1 MNIMK
6 FSDYQYQRVPLN
18 PIPPEISSIPEKID
32 SAQSQEEFLELL
44 GQADGFKRKL
54 ATMYNIC
61 YIRHTINTQD
71 EFYSRENDYYDQ
83 NLPAAEQFSTSL
95 SRAVMQSKWLDCARE
110 ELGETCLI
118 NAQLAQKAFSPEIA
132 ADMAEENMLQSE
144 YQKLI
149 ASANIE
155 FDGQRVN
162 LSRLTP
168 FKQDVQRD
176 VRRRAWEAES
186 RFMEENG
193 SKLDDIFDRL
203 VKVRTRM
210 AKKLG
215 FDSFTDMAYCRLK
228 RADSGRN
235 ETSAFCEQV
244 RREIVPL
251 STHFI
256 QLQHKRNEIDDP
268 MIWDRSLSFKEGN
281 PRPQGTPEEICDKGR
296 KMYTELSPL
305 TAEFIEF
312 MLSSGLFDVL
322 SRDGKASGGY
332 CTSIPDYNSPF
343 VFANFNGTAG
353 DVEVLTH
360 ECGHALNSYISLR
373 KVKYIEQEEPSYDI
387 AEIHSMGMEFM
398 TYPYMGLFFGEQKE
412 KFIYQHLADAII
424 FLPYGCMVDRF
435 QHIVYDNP
443 DLTPQ
448 ERHKEWLKL
457 EMAYRPDIDY
467 GDIQYFAH
475 GGWWQRQLHIY
486 IHPFYYI
493 DYCLAQSAAFM
504 LLNIM
509 REDAQKGW
517 DKYLELLK
525 KGAQLTY
532 TRLLEEMGLDS
543 PFKEGALRR
552 IVGPSYMELLRRNA
566 QLAQ

>member
-1 MNIMK
+1 MTFNQ
-6 FSDYQYQRVPLN
+6 YQYERVPLT
-18 PIPPEISSIPEKID
+18 PIDPEISNIPDRLLKAESK
-32 SAQSQEEFLELL
+32 EEFLELL
-44 GQADGFKRKL
+44 KQADAFKRKL

-71 EFYSRENDYYDQ
+71 EFYSAENDYYDQ
-83 NLPAAEQFSTSL
+83 NMPAAEQFSTRL
-95 SRAVMQSKWLDCARE
+95 SQAVMHSRFQELALK
-110 ELGETCLI
+110 ELGETYFL
-118 NAQLAQKAFSPEIA
+118 NARLAQKAFSPEIA
-132 ADMAEENMLQSE
+132 EDMAEENRLQSE

-149 ASANIE
+149 ASARIQ
-155 FDGQRVN
+155 FDGQTVN

-168 FKQDVQRD
+168 FKESPDRE
-176 VRRRAWEAES
+176 VRQRAWEAES
-186 RFMEENG
+186 KFMEENG
-193 SKLDDIFDRL
+193 EKLDEIFDKL
-203 VKVRTRM
+203 VKTRTRM

-215 FDSFTDMAYCRLK
+215 FNSFTEVAYCRLK
-228 RADSGRN
+228 RASYGRK
-235 ETSAFCEQV
+235 ETDAFCEQV

-251 STHFI
+251 ATHLI
-256 QLQHKRNEIDDP
+256 KLQHDRNNIEDA

-281 PRPQGTPEEICDKGR
+281 PCPQGTPEEIFEKGR
-296 KMYTELSPL
+296 KMYSELSPV

-312 MLSSGLFDVL
+312 MLSNGLFDVL
-322 SRDGKASGGY
+322 SRDGKAGGGY
-332 CTSIPDYNSPF
+332 CTSIPDFQAPF

-398 TYPYMGLFFGEQKE
+398 TYPFMGLFFGDKKD
-412 KFIYQHLADAII
+412 KFIYQHLASAII

-443 DLTPQ
+443 ELTPQ

-457 EMAYRPDIDY
+457 EAAYRPDIDY
-467 GDIQYFAH
+467 GNISYFAK

-486 IHPFYYI
+486 MHPFYYI

-504 LLNIM
+504 LYNIM
-509 REDAQKGW
+509 RENYEAGW
-517 DKYLELLK
+517 EKYIALVN
-525 KGAQLTY
+525 KGAELTY
-532 TRLLEEMGLDS
+532 TQLLAEMGLDS
-543 PFKEGALRR
+543 PFEEGALRR
-552 IVGPSYMELLRRNA
+552 IVGPSYMELLKRNA
-566 QLAQ
+566 QLVP

>member
-1 MNIMK
+1 MTFNQ
-6 FSDYQYQRVPLN
+6 YQYEQVPLT
-18 PIPPEISSIPEKID
+18 PIDPEISNIPDRLLKAESK
-32 SAQSQEEFLELL
+32 EEFLELL
-44 GQADGFKRKL
+44 NQADAFKRKL

-71 EFYSRENDYYDQ
+71 EFYSAENDYYDQ
-83 NLPAAEQFSTSL
+83 NMPAAEQFSTRL
-95 SRAVMQSKWLDCARE
+95 SQAVMDSRFQELALK
-110 ELGETCLI
+110 ELGETYFL
-118 NAQLAQKAFSPEIA
+118 NARLAQKAFSPEIA
-132 ADMAEENMLQSE
+132 EDMAEENRLQSE

-149 ASANIE
+149 ASARIQ
-155 FDGQRVN
+155 FDGQTVN

-168 FKQDVQRD
+168 FKESPDRE
-176 VRRRAWEAES
+176 VRQRAWEAES
-186 RFMEENG
+186 KFMEENG
-193 SKLDDIFDRL
+193 EKLDEIFDKL
-203 VKVRTRM
+203 VKTRTRM

-215 FDSFTDMAYCRLK
+215 FNSFTEVAYCRLK
-228 RADSGRN
+228 RASYGRK
-235 ETSAFCEQV
+235 ETDAFCEQV

-251 STHFI
+251 ATHLI
-256 QLQHKRNEIDDP
+256 KLQHDRNNIEDA

-281 PRPQGTPEEICDKGR
+281 PRPQGTPEEIFEKGR
-296 KMYTELSPL
+296 KMYSELSPV

-312 MLSSGLFDVL
+312 MLSNGLFDVL

-332 CTSIPDYNSPF
+332 CTSIPDFQAPF

-398 TYPYMGLFFGEQKE
+398 TYPFMGLFFGDKKD
-412 KFIYQHLADAII
+412 KFIYQHLASAII

-443 DLTPQ
+443 ELTPQ

-457 EMAYRPDIDY
+457 EAAYRPDIDY
-467 GDIQYFAH
+467 GNISYFAK

-486 IHPFYYI
+486 MHPFYYI

-504 LLNIM
+504 LYNIM
-509 REDAQKGW
+509 RENYEAGW
-517 DKYLELLK
+517 EKYIALVN
-525 KGAQLTY
+525 KGAELTY
-532 TRLLEEMGLDS
+532 TQLLAEMGLDS
-543 PFKEGALRR
+543 PFEEGALRR
-552 IVGPSYMELLRRNA
+552 IVGPSYMELLKRNA
-566 QLAQ
+566 QLVP

>member
-1 MNIMK
+1 MTFNQ
-6 FSDYQYQRVPLN
+6 YQYERVPLT
-18 PIPPEISSIPEKID
+18 PIDPEISNIPDRLLKAESK
-32 SAQSQEEFLELL
+32 EEFLELL
-44 GQADGFKRKL
+44 NQADAFKRKL

-71 EFYSRENDYYDQ
+71 EFYSAENDYYDQ
-83 NLPAAEQFSTSL
+83 NMPAAEQFSTRL
-95 SRAVMQSKWLDCARE
+95 SQAVMDSRFQELALK
-110 ELGETCLI
+110 ELGETYFL
-118 NAQLAQKAFSPEIA
+118 NARLAQKAFSPEIA
-132 ADMAEENMLQSE
+132 EDMAEENRLQSE

-149 ASANIE
+149 ASARIQ
-155 FDGQRVN
+155 FDGQTVN

-168 FKQDVQRD
+168 FKESPDRE
-176 VRRRAWEAES
+176 VRQRAWEAES
-186 RFMEENG
+186 KFMEENG
-193 SKLDDIFDRL
+193 EKLDEIFDKL
-203 VKVRTRM
+203 VKTRTRM

-215 FDSFTDMAYCRLK
+215 FNSFTEVAYCRLK
-228 RADSGRN
+228 RASYGRK
-235 ETSAFCEQV
+235 ETDAFCEQV

-251 STHFI
+251 ATHLI
-256 QLQHKRNEIDDP
+256 KLQHDRNNIEDA

-281 PRPQGTPEEICDKGR
+281 PCPQGTPEEIFEKGR
-296 KMYTELSPL
+296 KMYTELSPI

-312 MLSSGLFDVL
+312 MLANGLFDVL

-332 CTSIPDYNSPF
+332 CTSIPDFQAPF

-398 TYPYMGLFFGEQKE
+398 TYPFMGLFFGDKKD
-412 KFIYQHLADAII
+412 KFIYQHLASAII

-443 DLTPQ
+443 ELTPQ

-457 EMAYRPDIDY
+457 EAAYRPDIDY
-467 GDIQYFAH
+467 GNISYFAK

-486 IHPFYYI
+486 MHPFYYI

-504 LLNIM
+504 LYNIM
-509 REDAQKGW
+509 RENYEAGW
-517 DKYLELLK
+517 EKYIALVN
-525 KGAQLTY
+525 KGAELTY
-532 TRLLEEMGLDS
+532 TQLLAEMGLDS
-543 PFKEGALRR
+543 PFEEGALRR
-552 IVGPSYMELLRRNA
+552 IVGPSYMELLKRNA
-566 QLAQ
+566 QLVP

>member
-1 MNIMK
+1 MTFNQ
-6 FSDYQYQRVPLN
+6 YQYERVPLT
-18 PIPPEISSIPEKID
+18 PIDPEISNIPDRLLKAESK
-32 SAQSQEEFLELL
+32 EEFLELL
-44 GQADGFKRKL
+44 NQADAFKRKL

-71 EFYSRENDYYDQ
+71 EFYSAENDYYDQ
-83 NLPAAEQFSTSL
+83 NMPAAEQFSTRL
-95 SRAVMQSKWLDCARE
+95 SQAVMDSRFQELTLK
-110 ELGETCLI
+110 ELGETYFL
-118 NAQLAQKAFSPEIA
+118 NARLAQKAFSPEIA
-132 ADMAEENMLQSE
+132 EDMAEENRLQSE

-149 ASANIE
+149 ASARIQ
-155 FDGQRVN
+155 FDGQTVN

-168 FKQDVQRD
+168 FKESPDRE
-176 VRRRAWEAES
+176 VRQRAWEAES
-186 RFMEENG
+186 KFMEENG
-193 SKLDDIFDRL
+193 EKLDEIFDKL
-203 VKVRTRM
+203 VKTRTRM

-215 FDSFTDMAYCRLK
+215 FNSFTEVAYCRLK
-228 RADSGRN
+228 RASYGRK
-235 ETSAFCEQV
+235 ETDAFCEQV

-251 STHFI
+251 ATHLI
-256 QLQHKRNEIDDP
+256 KLQHDRNNIEDA

-281 PRPQGTPEEICDKGR
+281 PCPQGTPEEIFEKGR
-296 KMYTELSPL
+296 KMYTELSPI

-312 MLSSGLFDVL
+312 MLANGLFDVL

-332 CTSIPDYNSPF
+332 CTSIPDFQAPF

-398 TYPYMGLFFGEQKE
+398 TYPFMGLFFGDKKD
-412 KFIYQHLADAII
+412 KFIYQHLASAII

-435 QHIVYDNP
+435 QHIIYDNP
-443 DLTPQ
+443 ELTPQ

-457 EMAYRPDIDY
+457 EEAYRPDIDY
-467 GDIQYFAH
+467 GNISYFAK

-486 IHPFYYI
+486 MHPFYYI

-504 LLNIM
+504 LYNIM
-509 REDAQKGW
+509 RENYEAGW
-517 DKYLELLK
+517 EKYIALVN
-525 KGAQLTY
+525 KGAELTY
-532 TRLLEEMGLDS
+532 TQLLAEMGLDS
-543 PFKEGALRR
+543 PFEEGALRR
-552 IVGPSYMELLRRNA
+552 IVGPSYMELLKRNA
-566 QLAQ
+566 QLVP

>member
-1 MNIMK
+1 MTFNQ
-6 FSDYQYQRVPLN
+6 YQYEQVPLT
-18 PIPPEISSIPEKID
+18 PIDPEISNIPDRLLKAESK
-32 SAQSQEEFLELL
+32 EEFLELL
-44 GQADGFKRKL
+44 NQADAFKRKL

-71 EFYSRENDYYDQ
+71 EFYSAENDYYDQ
-83 NLPAAEQFSTSL
+83 NMPAAEQFSTRL
-95 SRAVMQSKWLDCARE
+95 SQAVMDSRFQELALK
-110 ELGETCLI
+110 ELGETYFL
-118 NAQLAQKAFSPEIA
+118 NARLAQKAFSPEIA
-132 ADMAEENMLQSE
+132 EDMAEENRLQSE

-149 ASANIE
+149 ASARIQ
-155 FDGQRVN
+155 FDGQTVN

-168 FKQDVQRD
+168 FKESPDRE
-176 VRRRAWEAES
+176 VRQRAWEAES
-186 RFMEENG
+186 KFMEENG
-193 SKLDDIFDRL
+193 EKLDEIFDKL
-203 VKVRTRM
+203 VKTRTRM

-215 FDSFTDMAYCRLK
+215 FNSFTEVAYCRLK
-228 RADSGRN
+228 RASYGRK
-235 ETSAFCEQV
+235 ETDAFCEQV

-251 STHFI
+251 ATHLI
-256 QLQHKRNEIDDP
+256 KLQHDRNNIEDA

-281 PRPQGTPEEICDKGR
+281 PCPQGTPEEIFEKGR
-296 KMYTELSPL
+296 KMYSELSPV

-312 MLSSGLFDVL
+312 MLSNGLFDVL
-322 SRDGKASGGY
+322 SRDGKAGGGY
-332 CTSIPDYNSPF
+332 CTSIPDFQAPF

-398 TYPYMGLFFGEQKE
+398 TYPFMGLFFGDKKD
-412 KFIYQHLADAII
+412 KFIYQHLASAII

-443 DLTPQ
+443 ELTPQ

-457 EMAYRPDIDY
+457 EAAYRPDIDY
-467 GDIQYFAH
+467 GNISYFAK

-486 IHPFYYI
+486 MHPFYYI

-504 LLNIM
+504 LYNIM
-509 REDAQKGW
+509 RENYEAGW
-517 DKYLELLK
+517 EKYIALVN
-525 KGAQLTY
+525 KGAELTY
-532 TRLLEEMGLDS
+532 TQLLAEMGLDS
-543 PFKEGALRR
+543 PFEEGALRR
-552 IVGPSYMELLRRNA
+552 IVGPSYMELLKRNA
-566 QLAQ
+566 QLVP

>member
-1 MNIMK
+1 MTFNQ
-6 FSDYQYQRVPLN
+6 YQYEQVPLT
-18 PIPPEISSIPEKID
+18 PIDPEISNIPDRLLKAESK
-32 SAQSQEEFLELL
+32 EEFLELL
-44 GQADGFKRKL
+44 NQADAFKRKL

-71 EFYSRENDYYDQ
+71 EFYSAENDYYDQ
-83 NLPAAEQFSTSL
+83 NMPAAEQFSTRL
-95 SRAVMQSKWLDCARE
+95 SQAVMDSRFQELALK
-110 ELGETCLI
+110 ELGETYFL
-118 NAQLAQKAFSPEIA
+118 NARLAQKAFSPEIA
-132 ADMAEENMLQSE
+132 EDMAEENRLQSE

-149 ASANIE
+149 ASARIQ
-155 FDGQRVN
+155 FDGQTVN

-168 FKQDVQRD
+168 FKESPDRE
-176 VRRRAWEAES
+176 VRQRAWEAES
-186 RFMEENG
+186 KFMEENG
-193 SKLDDIFDRL
+193 EKLDEIFDKL
-203 VKVRTRM
+203 VKTRTRM

-215 FDSFTDMAYCRLK
+215 FNSFTEVAYCRLK
-228 RADSGRN
+228 RASYGRK
-235 ETSAFCEQV
+235 ETDAFCEQV

-251 STHFI
+251 ATHLI
-256 QLQHKRNEIDDP
+256 KLQHDRNNIEDA

-281 PRPQGTPEEICDKGR
+281 PRPQGTPEEIFEKGR
-296 KMYTELSPL
+296 KMYSELSPV

-312 MLSSGLFDVL
+312 MLANGLFDVL

-332 CTSIPDYNSPF
+332 CTSIPDFQAPF

-398 TYPYMGLFFGEQKE
+398 TYPFMGLFFGDKKD
-412 KFIYQHLADAII
+412 KFIYQHLASAII

-443 DLTPQ
+443 ELTPQ

-457 EMAYRPDIDY
+457 EAAYRPDIDY
-467 GDIQYFAH
+467 GNISYFAK

-486 IHPFYYI
+486 MHPFYYI

-504 LLNIM
+504 LYNIM
-509 REDAQKGW
+509 RENYEAGW
-517 DKYLELLK
+517 EKYIALVN
-525 KGAQLTY
+525 KGAELTY
-532 TRLLEEMGLDS
+532 TQLLAEMGLDS
-543 PFKEGALRR
+543 PFEEGALRR
-552 IVGPSYMELLRRNA
+552 IVGPSYMELLKRNA
-566 QLAQ
+566 QLVP

>member
-1 MNIMK
+1 MTFNQ
-6 FSDYQYQRVPLN
+6 YQYERVPLT
-18 PIPPEISSIPEKID
+18 PIDPEISNIPDRLLKAESK
-32 SAQSQEEFLELL
+32 EEFLELL
-44 GQADGFKRKL
+44 KQADAFKRKL

-71 EFYSRENDYYDQ
+71 EFYSAENDYYDQ
-83 NLPAAEQFSTSL
+83 NMPAAEQFSTRL
-95 SRAVMQSKWLDCARE
+95 SQAVMDSRFQELALK
-110 ELGETCLI
+110 ELGETYFL
-118 NAQLAQKAFSPEIA
+118 NARLAQKAFSSEIA
-132 ADMAEENMLQSE
+132 EDMAEENRLQSE

-149 ASANIE
+149 ASARIQ
-155 FDGQRVN
+155 FDGQTVN

-168 FKQDVQRD
+168 FKESPDRE
-176 VRRRAWEAES
+176 VRQRAWEAES
-186 RFMEENG
+186 KFMEENG
-193 SKLDDIFDRL
+193 EKLDEIFDKL
-203 VKVRTRM
+203 VKTRTRM

-215 FDSFTDMAYCRLK
+215 FNSFTEVAYCRLK
-228 RADSGRN
+228 RASYGRK
-235 ETSAFCEQV
+235 ETDAFCEQV

-251 STHFI
+251 ATHLI
-256 QLQHKRNEIDDP
+256 KLQHDRNNIEDA

-281 PRPQGTPEEICDKGR
+281 PRPQGTPEEIFEKGR
-296 KMYTELSPL
+296 KMYSELSPV

-312 MLSSGLFDVL
+312 MLSNGLFDVL

-332 CTSIPDYNSPF
+332 CTSIPDFQAPF

-398 TYPYMGLFFGEQKE
+398 TYPFMGLFFGDKKD
-412 KFIYQHLADAII
+412 KFIYQHLASAII

-443 DLTPQ
+443 ELTPQ

-457 EMAYRPDIDY
+457 EAAYRPDIDY
-467 GDIQYFAH
+467 GNISYFAK

-486 IHPFYYI
+486 MHPFYYI

-504 LLNIM
+504 LYNIM
-509 REDAQKGW
+509 RENYEAGW
-517 DKYLELLK
+517 EKYIALVN
-525 KGAQLTY
+525 KGAELTY
-532 TRLLEEMGLDS
+532 TQLLAEMGLDS
-543 PFKEGALRR
+543 PFEEGALRR
-552 IVGPSYMELLRRNA
+552 IVGPSYMELLKRNA
-566 QLAQ
+566 QLAP

>member
-1 MNIMK
+1 MTFNQ
-6 FSDYQYQRVPLN
+6 YQYERVPLT
-18 PIPPEISSIPEKID
+18 PIDPEISNIPDRLLKAESK
-32 SAQSQEEFLELL
+32 EEFLELL
-44 GQADGFKRKL
+44 NQADAFKRKL

-71 EFYSRENDYYDQ
+71 EFYSAENDYYDQ
-83 NLPAAEQFSTSL
+83 NMPAAEQFSTRL
-95 SRAVMQSKWLDCARE
+95 SQAVMDSRFQELALK
-110 ELGETCLI
+110 ELGETYFL
-118 NAQLAQKAFSPEIA
+118 NARLAQKAFSPEIA
-132 ADMAEENMLQSE
+132 EDMAEENRLQSE

-149 ASANIE
+149 ASARIQ
-155 FDGQRVN
+155 FDGQTVN

-168 FKQDVQRD
+168 FKESPDRE
-176 VRRRAWEAES
+176 VRQRAWEAES
-186 RFMEENG
+186 KFMEENG
-193 SKLDDIFDRL
+193 EKLDEIFDKL
-203 VKVRTRM
+203 VKTRTRM

-215 FDSFTDMAYCRLK
+215 FNSFTEVAYCRLK
-228 RADSGRN
+228 RASYGRK
-235 ETSAFCEQV
+235 ETDAFCEQV

-251 STHFI
+251 ATHLI
-256 QLQHKRNEIDDP
+256 KLQHDRNNIEDA

-281 PRPQGTPEEICDKGR
+281 PCPQGTPEEIFEKGR
-296 KMYTELSPL
+296 KMYTELSPI

-312 MLSSGLFDVL
+312 MLANGLFDVL

-332 CTSIPDYNSPF
+332 CTSIPDFQAPF

-398 TYPYMGLFFGEQKE
+398 TYPFMGLFFGDKKD
-412 KFIYQHLADAII
+412 KFIYQHLASVII

-443 DLTPQ
+443 ELTPQ

-457 EMAYRPDIDY
+457 EAAYRPDIDY
-467 GDIQYFAH
+467 GNISYFAK

-486 IHPFYYI
+486 MHPFYYI

-504 LLNIM
+504 LYNIM
-509 REDAQKGW
+509 RENYEAGW
-517 DKYLELLK
+517 EKYIALVN
-525 KGAQLTY
+525 KGAELTY
-532 TRLLEEMGLDS
+532 TQLLAEMGLDS
-543 PFKEGALRR
+543 PFEEGALRR
-552 IVGPSYMELLRRNA
+552 IVGPSYMELLKRNA
-566 QLAQ
+566 QLAP

>member
-1 MNIMK
+1 MTFNE
-6 FSDYQYQRVPLN
+6 YQYERVPLA
-18 PIPPEISSIPEKID
+18 PIDPEISNIPDRLPKAESK
-32 SAQSQEEFLELL
+32 EEFLELL
-44 GQADGFKRKL
+44 KQADAFKRKL

-71 EFYSRENDYYDQ
+71 EFYSAENDYYDQ
-83 NLPAAEQFSTSL
+83 SMPAAEQFSTRL
-95 SRAVMQSKWLDCARE
+95 SHAVMNSRFQELARE
-110 ELGETCLI
+110 ELGETYFL
-118 NAQLAQKAFSPEIA
+118 NARLAQKAFSPEIA
-132 ADMAEENMLQSE
+132 EDMAEENRLQSE

-149 ASANIE
+149 ASARIQ
-155 FDGQRVN
+155 FDGQTVN

-168 FKQDVQRD
+168 FKEDPDREM
-176 VRRRAWEAES
+176 RRRAWEAES
-186 RFMEENG
+186 KFMEENG
-193 SKLDDIFDRL
+193 QKLDKIFDKL
-203 VKVRTRM
+203 VKTRTRI

-215 FDSFTDMAYCRLK
+215 FNSFTEVAYCRLK
-228 RADSGRN
+228 RASYGRN
-235 ETSAFCEQV
+235 EADAFCEQV

-251 STHFI
+251 ATHLIKI
-256 QLQHKRNEIDDP
+256 QHDRNNIEDA

-281 PRPQGTPEEICDKGR
+281 PCPQGTPEEIFEKGR
-296 KMYTELSPL
+296 KMYSELSPV
-305 TAEFIEF
+305 TTEFIEF
-312 MLSSGLFDVL
+312 MLSNGLFDVL
-322 SRDGKASGGY
+322 SRDGKAGGGY
-332 CTSIPDYNSPF
+332 CTSIPDFMAPF

-398 TYPYMGLFFGEQKE
+398 TYPYMGLFFGDKKD
-412 KFIYQHLADAII
+412 KFIYQHLASAII

-457 EMAYRPDIDY
+457 EEAYRPDIDY
-467 GDIQYFAH
+467 GDISYFAK

-486 IHPFYYI
+486 MHPFYYI

-504 LLNIM
+504 LYNIM
-509 REDAQKGW
+509 RENYDKGW
-517 DKYLELLK
+517 EKYIALVN
-525 KGAQLTY
+525 KGAELTY
-532 TRLLEEMGLDS
+532 TQLLEEMGLDS
-543 PFKEGALRR
+543 PFKEGALKR
-552 IVGPSYMELLRRNA
+552 IVGPSYMELLKRNL
-566 QLAQ
+566 QLIP

>member
-1 MNIMK
+1 MTFNQ
-6 FSDYQYQRVPLN
+6 YQYERVPLT
-18 PIPPEISSIPEKID
+18 PIDPEISNIPDRLLKAESK
-32 SAQSQEEFLELL
+32 EEFLELL
-44 GQADGFKRKL
+44 KQADAFKRKL

-71 EFYSRENDYYDQ
+71 EFYSAENDYYDQ
-83 NLPAAEQFSTSL
+83 NMPAAEQFSTRL
-95 SRAVMQSKWLDCARE
+95 SQAVMDSRFQELALK
-110 ELGETCLI
+110 ELGETYFL
-118 NAQLAQKAFSPEIA
+118 NARLAQKAFSPEIA
-132 ADMAEENMLQSE
+132 EDMAEENRLQSE

-149 ASANIE
+149 ASARIQ
-155 FDGQRVN
+155 FDGQTVN

-168 FKQDVQRD
+168 FKESPDRE
-176 VRRRAWEAES
+176 VRQRAWEAES
-186 RFMEENG
+186 KFMEENG
-193 SKLDDIFDRL
+193 EKLDEIFDKL
-203 VKVRTRM
+203 VKTRTRM

-215 FDSFTDMAYCRLK
+215 FNSFTEVAYCRLK
-228 RADSGRN
+228 RASYGRK
-235 ETSAFCEQV
+235 ETDAFCEQV

-251 STHFI
+251 ATHLI
-256 QLQHKRNEIDDP
+256 KLQHDRNNIADA

-281 PRPQGTPEEICDKGR
+281 PCPQGTPEEIFEKGR
-296 KMYTELSPL
+296 KMYSELSPV

-312 MLSSGLFDVL
+312 MLSNGLFDVL

-332 CTSIPDYNSPF
+332 CTSIPDFQAPF

-398 TYPYMGLFFGEQKE
+398 TYPFMGLFFGDKKD
-412 KFIYQHLADAII
+412 KFIYQHLASAII

-443 DLTPQ
+443 ELTPQ

-457 EMAYRPDIDY
+457 EAAYRPDIDY
-467 GDIQYFAH
+467 GNISYFAK

-486 IHPFYYI
+486 MHPFYYI

-504 LLNIM
+504 LYNIM
-509 REDAQKGW
+509 RENYEAGW
-517 DKYLELLK
+517 EKYIALVN
-525 KGAQLTY
+525 KGAELTY
-532 TRLLEEMGLDS
+532 TQLLAEMGLDS
-543 PFKEGALRR
+543 PFEEGALRR
-552 IVGPSYMELLRRNA
+552 IVGPSYMELLKRNA
-566 QLAQ
+566 QLAP

>member
-1 MNIMK
+1 MTFNQ
-6 FSDYQYQRVPLN
+6 YQYERVPLT
-18 PIPPEISSIPEKID
+18 PIDPEISNIPDRLLKAESK
-32 SAQSQEEFLELL
+32 EEFLELL
-44 GQADGFKRKL
+44 NQADAFKRKL

-71 EFYSRENDYYDQ
+71 EFYSAENDYYDQ
-83 NLPAAEQFSTSL
+83 NMPAAEQFSTRL
-95 SRAVMQSKWLDCARE
+95 SQAVMDSRFQELALK
-110 ELGETCLI
+110 ELGETYFL
-118 NAQLAQKAFSPEIA
+118 NARLAQKAFSPEIA
-132 ADMAEENMLQSE
+132 EDMAEENRLQSE

-149 ASANIE
+149 ASARIQ
-155 FDGQRVN
+155 FDGQTVN

-168 FKQDVQRD
+168 FKESPDRE
-176 VRRRAWEAES
+176 VRQRAWEAES
-186 RFMEENG
+186 KFMEENG
-193 SKLDDIFDRL
+193 EKLDEIFDKL
-203 VKVRTRM
+203 VKTRTRM

-215 FDSFTDMAYCRLK
+215 FNSFTEVAYCRLK
-228 RADSGRN
+228 RASYGRK
-235 ETSAFCEQV
+235 ETDAFCEQV

-251 STHFI
+251 ATHLI
-256 QLQHKRNEIDDP
+256 KLQHDRNNIEDA

-281 PRPQGTPEEICDKGR
+281 PCPQGTPEEIFEKGR
-296 KMYTELSPL
+296 KMYTELSPI

-312 MLSSGLFDVL
+312 MLANGLFDVL

-332 CTSIPDYNSPF
+332 CTSIPDFQAPF

-398 TYPYMGLFFGEQKE
+398 TYPFMGLFFGDKKD
-412 KFIYQHLADAII
+412 KFIYQHLASAII

-443 DLTPQ
+443 ELTPQ

-457 EMAYRPDIDY
+457 EAAYRPDIDY
-467 GDIQYFAH
+467 GNISYFAK

-486 IHPFYYI
+486 MHPFYYI

-504 LLNIM
+504 LYNIM
-509 REDAQKGW
+509 RENYEAGW
-517 DKYLELLK
+517 EKYIALVN
-525 KGAQLTY
+525 KGAELTY
-532 TRLLEEMGLDS
+532 TQLLAEMGLDS
-543 PFKEGALRR
+543 PFEEGALRR
-552 IVGPSYMELLRRNA
+552 IVGPSYMELLKRNA
-566 QLAQ
+566 QPVP

>member
-1 MNIMK
+1 MTFNQ
-6 FSDYQYQRVPLN
+6 YQYERVPLT
-18 PIPPEISSIPEKID
+18 PIDPEISNIPDRLLKAESK
-32 SAQSQEEFLELL
+32 EEFLELL
-44 GQADGFKRKL
+44 NQADAFKRKL

-71 EFYSRENDYYDQ
+71 EFYSAENDYYDQ
-83 NLPAAEQFSTSL
+83 NMPAAEQFSTRL
-95 SRAVMQSKWLDCARE
+95 SQAVMDSRFQELALK
-110 ELGETCLI
+110 ELGETYFL
-118 NAQLAQKAFSPEIA
+118 NARLAQKAFSPEIA
-132 ADMAEENMLQSE
+132 EDMAEENRLQSE

-149 ASANIE
+149 ASARIQ
-155 FDGQRVN
+155 FDGQTVN

-168 FKQDVQRD
+168 FKESPDRE
-176 VRRRAWEAES
+176 VRQRAWEAES
-186 RFMEENG
+186 KFMEENG
-193 SKLDDIFDRL
+193 EKLDEIFDKL
-203 VKVRTRM
+203 VKTRTRM

-215 FDSFTDMAYCRLK
+215 FNSFTEVAYCRLK
-228 RADSGRN
+228 RASYGRK
-235 ETSAFCEQV
+235 ETDAFCEQV

-251 STHFI
+251 ATHLI
-256 QLQHKRNEIDDP
+256 KLQHDRNNIEDA

-281 PRPQGTPEEICDKGR
+281 PCPQGTPEEIFEKGR
-296 KMYTELSPL
+296 KMYTELSPI

-312 MLSSGLFDVL
+312 MLANGLFDVL

-332 CTSIPDYNSPF
+332 CTSIPDFQAPF

-398 TYPYMGLFFGEQKE
+398 TYPFMGLFFGDKKD
-412 KFIYQHLADAII
+412 KFIYQHLASAII

-443 DLTPQ
+443 ELTPQ

-457 EMAYRPDIDY
+457 EAAYRPDIDY
-467 GDIQYFAH
+467 GNISYFAK

-486 IHPFYYI
+486 MHPFYYI

-504 LLNIM
+504 L
-509 REDAQKGW
+509 
-517 DKYLELLK
+517 
-525 KGAQLTY
+525 
-532 TRLLEEMGLDS
+532 
-543 PFKEGALRR
+543 
-552 IVGPSYMELLRRNA
+552 
-566 QLAQ
+566 

>member
-1 MNIMK
+1 MTFNQ
-6 FSDYQYQRVPLN
+6 YQYERVPLT
-18 PIPPEISSIPEKID
+18 PIDPEISNIPDRLLKAESK
-32 SAQSQEEFLELL
+32 EEFLELL
-44 GQADGFKRKL
+44 NQADAFKRKL

-71 EFYSRENDYYDQ
+71 EFYSAENDYYDQ
-83 NLPAAEQFSTSL
+83 NMPAAEQFSTRL
-95 SRAVMQSKWLDCARE
+95 SQAVMDSRFQELTLK
-110 ELGETCLI
+110 ELGETYFL
-118 NAQLAQKAFSPEIA
+118 NARLAQKAFSPEIA
-132 ADMAEENMLQSE
+132 EDMAEENRLQSE

-149 ASANIE
+149 ASARIQ
-155 FDGQRVN
+155 FDGQTVN

-168 FKQDVQRD
+168 FKESPDRE
-176 VRRRAWEAES
+176 VRQRAWEAES
-186 RFMEENG
+186 KFMEENG
-193 SKLDDIFDRL
+193 EKLDEIFDKL
-203 VKVRTRM
+203 VKTRTRM

-215 FDSFTDMAYCRLK
+215 FNSFTEVAYCRLK
-228 RADSGRN
+228 RASYGRK
-235 ETSAFCEQV
+235 ETDAFCEQV

-251 STHFI
+251 ATHLI
-256 QLQHKRNEIDDP
+256 KLQHDRNNIEDA

-281 PRPQGTPEEICDKGR
+281 PCPQGTPEEIFEKGR
-296 KMYTELSPL
+296 KMYSELSPV

-312 MLSSGLFDVL
+312 MLSNGLFDVL

-332 CTSIPDYNSPF
+332 CTSIPDFQAPF

-398 TYPYMGLFFGEQKE
+398 TYPFMGLFFGDKKD
-412 KFIYQHLADAII
+412 KFIYQHLASAII

-443 DLTPQ
+443 ELTPQ

-457 EMAYRPDIDY
+457 EAAYRPDIDY
-467 GDIQYFAH
+467 GNISYFAK

-486 IHPFYYI
+486 MHPFYYI

-504 LLNIM
+504 LYNIM
-509 REDAQKGW
+509 RENYEAGW
-517 DKYLELLK
+517 EKYIALVN
-525 KGAQLTY
+525 KGAELTY
-532 TRLLEEMGLDS
+532 TQLLAEMGLDS
-543 PFKEGALRR
+543 PFEEGALRR
-552 IVGPSYMELLRRNA
+552 IVGPSYMELLKRNA
-566 QLAQ
+566 QLVP

>member
-1 MNIMK
+1 MTFNQ
-6 FSDYQYQRVPLN
+6 YQYEQVPLT
-18 PIPPEISSIPEKID
+18 PIDPEISNIPDRLLKAESK
-32 SAQSQEEFLELL
+32 EEFLELL
-44 GQADGFKRKL
+44 NQADAFKRKL

-71 EFYSRENDYYDQ
+71 EFYSAENDYYDQ
-83 NLPAAEQFSTSL
+83 NMPAAEQFSTRL
-95 SRAVMQSKWLDCARE
+95 SQAVMDSRFQELALK
-110 ELGETCLI
+110 ELGETYFL
-118 NAQLAQKAFSPEIA
+118 NARLAQKAFSPEIA
-132 ADMAEENMLQSE
+132 EDMAEENRLQSE

-149 ASANIE
+149 ASARIQ
-155 FDGQRVN
+155 FDGQTVN

-168 FKQDVQRD
+168 FKESPDRE
-176 VRRRAWEAES
+176 VRQRAWEAES
-186 RFMEENG
+186 KFMEENG
-193 SKLDDIFDRL
+193 EKLDEIFDKL
-203 VKVRTRM
+203 VKTRTRM

-215 FDSFTDMAYCRLK
+215 FNSFTEVAYCRLK
-228 RADSGRN
+228 RASYGRK
-235 ETSAFCEQV
+235 ETDAFCEQV

-251 STHFI
+251 ATHLI
-256 QLQHKRNEIDDP
+256 KLQHDRNNIEDA

-281 PRPQGTPEEICDKGR
+281 PCPQGTPEEIFEKGR
-296 KMYTELSPL
+296 KMYTELSPI

-312 MLSSGLFDVL
+312 MLSNGLFDVL

-332 CTSIPDYNSPF
+332 CTSIPDFQAPF

-398 TYPYMGLFFGEQKE
+398 TYPFMGLFFGDKKD
-412 KFIYQHLADAII
+412 KFIYQHLASAII

-443 DLTPQ
+443 ELTPQ

-457 EMAYRPDIDY
+457 EAAYRPDIDY
-467 GDIQYFAH
+467 GNISYFAK

-486 IHPFYYI
+486 MHPFYYI

-504 LLNIM
+504 LYNIM
-509 REDAQKGW
+509 RENYEAGW
-517 DKYLELLK
+517 EKYIALVN
-525 KGAQLTY
+525 KGAELTY
-532 TRLLEEMGLDS
+532 TQLLAEMGLDS
-543 PFKEGALRR
+543 PFEEGALRR
-552 IVGPSYMELLRRNA
+552 IVGPSYMELLKRNA
-566 QLAQ
+566 QLAP

>member
-1 MNIMK
+1 MTFNQ
-6 FSDYQYQRVPLN
+6 YQYERVPLT
-18 PIPPEISSIPEKID
+18 PIDPEISNIPDRLLKAESK
-32 SAQSQEEFLELL
+32 EEFLELL
-44 GQADGFKRKL
+44 KQADAFKRKL

-71 EFYSRENDYYDQ
+71 EFYSAENDYYDQ
-83 NLPAAEQFSTSL
+83 NMPAAEQFSTRL
-95 SRAVMQSKWLDCARE
+95 SQAVMDSRFQELALK
-110 ELGETCLI
+110 ELGETYFL
-118 NAQLAQKAFSPEIA
+118 NARLAQKAFSPEIA
-132 ADMAEENMLQSE
+132 EDMAEENRLQSE

-149 ASANIE
+149 ASARIQ
-155 FDGQRVN
+155 FDGQTVN

-168 FKQDVQRD
+168 FKESPDRE
-176 VRRRAWEAES
+176 VRQRAWEAES
-186 RFMEENG
+186 KFMEENG
-193 SKLDDIFDRL
+193 EKLDEIFDKL
-203 VKVRTRM
+203 VKTRTRM

-215 FDSFTDMAYCRLK
+215 FNSFTEVAYRRLK
-228 RADSGRN
+228 RASYGRK
-235 ETSAFCEQV
+235 ETDAFCEQV

-251 STHFI
+251 ATHLI
-256 QLQHKRNEIDDP
+256 KLQHDRNNIEDA

-281 PRPQGTPEEICDKGR
+281 PRPQGTPEEIFEKGR
-296 KMYTELSPL
+296 KMYTELSPI
-305 TAEFIEF
+305 TAKFIEF
-312 MLSSGLFDVL
+312 MLANGLFDVL

-332 CTSIPDYNSPF
+332 CTSIPDFQAPF

-398 TYPYMGLFFGEQKE
+398 TYPFMGLFFGDKKD
-412 KFIYQHLADAII
+412 KFIYQHLASAII

-443 DLTPQ
+443 ELTPQ

-457 EMAYRPDIDY
+457 EAAYRPDIDY
-467 GDIQYFAH
+467 GNISYFAK

-486 IHPFYYI
+486 MHPFYYI

-504 LLNIM
+504 LYNIM
-509 REDAQKGW
+509 QENYEAGW
-517 DKYLELLK
+517 EKYIALVN
-525 KGAQLTY
+525 KGAELTY
-532 TRLLEEMGLDS
+532 TQLLAEMGLDS
-543 PFKEGALRR
+543 PFEEGALRR
-552 IVGPSYMELLRRNA
+552 IVGPSYMELLKRNA
-566 QLAQ
+566 QLAP

>member
-1 MNIMK
+1 MTFNQ
-6 FSDYQYQRVPLN
+6 YQYERVPLT
-18 PIPPEISSIPEKID
+18 PIDPEISNIPDRLLKAESK
-32 SAQSQEEFLELL
+32 EEFLELL
-44 GQADGFKRKL
+44 NQADAFKRKL

-71 EFYSRENDYYDQ
+71 EFYSAENDYYDQ
-83 NLPAAEQFSTSL
+83 NMPAAEQFSTRL
-95 SRAVMQSKWLDCARE
+95 SQAVMDSRFQELALK
-110 ELGETCLI
+110 ELGETYFL
-118 NAQLAQKAFSPEIA
+118 NARLAQKAFSPEIA
-132 ADMAEENMLQSE
+132 EDMAEENRLQSE

-149 ASANIE
+149 ASARIQ
-155 FDGQRVN
+155 FDGQTVN

-168 FKQDVQRD
+168 FKESPDRE
-176 VRRRAWEAES
+176 VRQRAWEAES
-186 RFMEENG
+186 KFMEENG
-193 SKLDDIFDRL
+193 EKLDEIFDKL
-203 VKVRTRM
+203 VKTRTRM

-215 FDSFTDMAYCRLK
+215 FNSFTEVAYCRLK
-228 RADSGRN
+228 RASYGRK
-235 ETSAFCEQV
+235 ETDAFCEQV

-251 STHFI
+251 ATHLI
-256 QLQHKRNEIDDP
+256 KLQHDRNNIEDA

-281 PRPQGTPEEICDKGR
+281 PCPQGTPEEIFEKGR
-296 KMYTELSPL
+296 KMYSELSPV

-312 MLSSGLFDVL
+312 MLSNGLFDVL

-332 CTSIPDYNSPF
+332 CTSIPDFQAPF

-398 TYPYMGLFFGEQKE
+398 TYPFMGLFFGDK
-412 KFIYQHLADAII
+412 KDRFIYQHLASAII

-435 QHIVYDNP
+435 QHIIYDNP
-443 DLTPQ
+443 ELTPQ

-457 EMAYRPDIDY
+457 EEAYRPDIDY
-467 GDIQYFAH
+467 GNISYFAK

-486 IHPFYYI
+486 MHPFYYI

-504 LLNIM
+504 LYNIM
-509 REDAQKGW
+509 RENYEAGW
-517 DKYLELLK
+517 EKYIALVN
-525 KGAQLTY
+525 KGAELTY
-532 TRLLEEMGLDS
+532 TQLLAEMGLDS
-543 PFKEGALRR
+543 PFEEGALRR
-552 IVGPSYMELLRRNA
+552 IVGPSYMELLKRNA
-566 QLAQ
+566 QLAP

>member
-1 MNIMK
+1 MTFNQ
-6 FSDYQYQRVPLN
+6 YQYERVPLT
-18 PIPPEISSIPEKID
+18 PIDPEISNIPDRLLKAESK
-32 SAQSQEEFLELL
+32 EEFLELL
-44 GQADGFKRKL
+44 NQADAFKRKL

-71 EFYSRENDYYDQ
+71 EFYSAENDYYDQ
-83 NLPAAEQFSTSL
+83 NMPAAEQFSTRL
-95 SRAVMQSKWLDCARE
+95 SQAVMDSRFQELALK
-110 ELGETCLI
+110 ELGETYFL
-118 NAQLAQKAFSPEIA
+118 NARLAQKAFSPEIA
-132 ADMAEENMLQSE
+132 EDMAEENRLQSE

-149 ASANIE
+149 ASARIQ
-155 FDGQRVN
+155 FDGQTVN

-168 FKQDVQRD
+168 FKESPDRE
-176 VRRRAWEAES
+176 VRQRAWEAES
-186 RFMEENG
+186 KFMEENG
-193 SKLDDIFDRL
+193 EKLDEIFDKL
-203 VKVRTRM
+203 VKTRTRM

-215 FDSFTDMAYCRLK
+215 FNSFTEVAYCRLK
-228 RADSGRN
+228 RASYGRK
-235 ETSAFCEQV
+235 ETDAFCEQV

-251 STHFI
+251 AIHLI
-256 QLQHKRNEIDDP
+256 KLQHDRNNIEDA

-281 PRPQGTPEEICDKGR
+281 PRPQGTPEEIFEKGR
-296 KMYTELSPL
+296 KMYSELSPV

-312 MLSSGLFDVL
+312 MLSNGLFDVL
-322 SRDGKASGGY
+322 SRDGKAGGGY
-332 CTSIPDYNSPF
+332 CTSIPDFQAPF

-398 TYPYMGLFFGEQKE
+398 TYPFMGLFFGDKKD
-412 KFIYQHLADAII
+412 KFIYQHLASAII

-443 DLTPQ
+443 ELTPQ

-457 EMAYRPDIDY
+457 EAAYRPDIDY
-467 GDIQYFAH
+467 GNISYFAK

-486 IHPFYYI
+486 MHPFYYI

-504 LLNIM
+504 LYNIM
-509 REDAQKGW
+509 RENYEAGW
-517 DKYLELLK
+517 EKYIALVN
-525 KGAQLTY
+525 KGAELTY
-532 TRLLEEMGLDS
+532 TQLLAEMGLDS
-543 PFKEGALRR
+543 PFEEGALRR
-552 IVGPSYMELLRRNA
+552 IVGPSYMELLKRNA
-566 QLAQ
+566 QLVP

>member
-1 MNIMK
+1 MTFNQ
-6 FSDYQYQRVPLN
+6 YQYERVPLT
-18 PIPPEISSIPEKID
+18 PIDPEISNIPDRLLKAESK
-32 SAQSQEEFLELL
+32 EEFLELL
-44 GQADGFKRKL
+44 NQADAFKRKL

-71 EFYSRENDYYDQ
+71 EFYSAENDYYDQ
-83 NLPAAEQFSTSL
+83 NMPAAEQFSTRL
-95 SRAVMQSKWLDCARE
+95 SQAVMDSRFQELALK
-110 ELGETCLI
+110 ELGETYFL
-118 NAQLAQKAFSPEIA
+118 NARLAQKAFSPEIA
-132 ADMAEENMLQSE
+132 EDMAEENRLQSE

-149 ASANIE
+149 ASARIQ
-155 FDGQRVN
+155 FDGQTVN

-168 FKQDVQRD
+168 FKESPDRE
-176 VRRRAWEAES
+176 VRQRAWEAES
-186 RFMEENG
+186 KFMEENG
-193 SKLDDIFDRL
+193 EKLDEIFDKL
-203 VKVRTRM
+203 VKTRTRM

-215 FDSFTDMAYCRLK
+215 FNSFTEVAYCRLK
-228 RADSGRN
+228 RASYGRK
-235 ETSAFCEQV
+235 ETDAFCEQV

-251 STHFI
+251 ATHLI
-256 QLQHKRNEIDDP
+256 KLQHDRNNIEDA

-281 PRPQGTPEEICDKGR
+281 PCPQGTPEEIFEKGR
-296 KMYTELSPL
+296 KMYTELSPI

-312 MLSSGLFDVL
+312 MLANGLFDVL
-322 SRDGKASGGY
+322 SRDGKAGGGY
-332 CTSIPDYNSPF
+332 CTSIPDFQAPF

-398 TYPYMGLFFGEQKE
+398 TYPFMGLFFGDKKD
-412 KFIYQHLADAII
+412 KFIYQHLASAII

-443 DLTPQ
+443 ELTPQ

-457 EMAYRPDIDY
+457 EAAYRPDIDY
-467 GDIQYFAH
+467 GNISYFAK

-486 IHPFYYI
+486 MHPFYYI

-504 LLNIM
+504 LYNIM
-509 REDAQKGW
+509 RENYEAGW
-517 DKYLELLK
+517 EKYIALVN
-525 KGAQLTY
+525 KGAELTY
-532 TRLLEEMGLDS
+532 TQLLAEMGLDS
-543 PFKEGALRR
+543 PFEEGALRR
-552 IVGPSYMELLRRNA
+552 IVGPSYMELLKRNA
-566 QLAQ
+566 QLVP

>member
-1 MNIMK
+1 MTFNQ
-6 FSDYQYQRVPLN
+6 YQYERVPLT
-18 PIPPEISSIPEKID
+18 PIDPEISNIPDRLLKAESK
-32 SAQSQEEFLELL
+32 EEFLELL
-44 GQADGFKRKL
+44 KQADAFKRKL

-71 EFYSRENDYYDQ
+71 EFYSAENDYYDQ
-83 NLPAAEQFSTSL
+83 NMPAAEQFSTRL
-95 SRAVMQSKWLDCARE
+95 SQAVMDSRFQELALK
-110 ELGETCLI
+110 ELGETYFL
-118 NAQLAQKAFSPEIA
+118 NARLAQKAFSPEIA
-132 ADMAEENMLQSE
+132 EDMAEENRLQSE

-149 ASANIE
+149 ASARIQ
-155 FDGQRVN
+155 FDGQTVN

-168 FKQDVQRD
+168 FKESPDRE
-176 VRRRAWEAES
+176 VRQRAWEAES
-186 RFMEENG
+186 KFMEENG
-193 SKLDDIFDRL
+193 EKLDEIFDKL
-203 VKVRTRM
+203 VKTRTRM

-215 FDSFTDMAYCRLK
+215 FNSFTEVAYCRLK
-228 RADSGRN
+228 RASYGRK
-235 ETSAFCEQV
+235 ETDAFCEQV

-251 STHFI
+251 ATHLI
-256 QLQHKRNEIDDP
+256 KLQHDRNNIEDA

-281 PRPQGTPEEICDKGR
+281 PRPQGTPEEIFEKSR
-296 KMYTELSPL
+296 KMYSELSPV

-312 MLSSGLFDVL
+312 MLANGLFDVL
-322 SRDGKASGGY
+322 SRDGKAGGGY
-332 CTSIPDYNSPF
+332 CTSIPDFQAPF

-398 TYPYMGLFFGEQKE
+398 TYPFMGLFFGDK
-412 KFIYQHLADAII
+412 KDRFIYQHLASAII

-443 DLTPQ
+443 ELTPQ

-457 EMAYRPDIDY
+457 EEAYRPDIDY
-467 GDIQYFAH
+467 GNISYFAK

-486 IHPFYYI
+486 MHPFYYI

-504 LLNIM
+504 LYNIM
-509 REDAQKGW
+509 RENYEAGW
-517 DKYLELLK
+517 EKYIALVN
-525 KGAQLTY
+525 KGAELTY
-532 TRLLEEMGLDS
+532 TQLLAEMGLDS
-543 PFKEGALRR
+543 PFEEGALRR
-552 IVGPSYMELLRRNA
+552 IVGPSYMELLKRNA
-566 QLAQ
+566 QLAP

>member
-1 MNIMK
+1 MTFNQ
-6 FSDYQYQRVPLN
+6 YQYERVPLT
-18 PIPPEISSIPEKID
+18 PIDPEISNIPDRLLKAESK
-32 SAQSQEEFLELL
+32 EEFLELL
-44 GQADGFKRKL
+44 KQADAFKRKL

-71 EFYSRENDYYDQ
+71 EFYSAENDYYDQ
-83 NLPAAEQFSTSL
+83 NMPAAEQFSTRL
-95 SRAVMQSKWLDCARE
+95 SQAVMDSRFQELALK
-110 ELGETCLI
+110 ELGETYFL
-118 NAQLAQKAFSPEIA
+118 NARLAQKAFSPEIA
-132 ADMAEENMLQSE
+132 EDMAEENRLQSE

-149 ASANIE
+149 ASARIQ
-155 FDGQRVN
+155 FDGQTVN

-168 FKQDVQRD
+168 FKESPDRE
-176 VRRRAWEAES
+176 VRQRAWEAES
-186 RFMEENG
+186 KFMEENG
-193 SKLDDIFDRL
+193 EKLDEIFDKL
-203 VKVRTRM
+203 VKTRTRM

-215 FDSFTDMAYCRLK
+215 FNSFTEVAYCRLK
-228 RADSGRN
+228 RASYGRK
-235 ETSAFCEQV
+235 ETDAFCEQV

-251 STHFI
+251 ATHLI
-256 QLQHKRNEIDDP
+256 KLQHDRNNIEDA

-281 PRPQGTPEEICDKGR
+281 PRPQGTPEEIFEKSR
-296 KMYTELSPL
+296 KMYSELSPV

-312 MLSSGLFDVL
+312 MLANGLFDVL
-322 SRDGKASGGY
+322 SRDGKAGGGY
-332 CTSIPDYNSPF
+332 CTSIPDFQAPF

-398 TYPYMGLFFGEQKE
+398 TYPFMGLFFGDKKD
-412 KFIYQHLADAII
+412 KFIYQHLASAII

-443 DLTPQ
+443 ELTPQ

-457 EMAYRPDIDY
+457 EEAYRPDIDY
-467 GDIQYFAH
+467 GNISYFAK

-486 IHPFYYI
+486 MHPFYYI

-504 LLNIM
+504 LYNIM
-509 REDAQKGW
+509 RENYEAGW
-517 DKYLELLK
+517 EKYIALVN
-525 KGAQLTY
+525 KGAELTY
-532 TRLLEEMGLDS
+532 TQLLAEMGLDS
-543 PFKEGALRR
+543 PFEEGALRR
-552 IVGPSYMELLRRNA
+552 IVGPSYMELLKRNA
-566 QLAQ
+566 QLAP

>member
-1 MNIMK
+1 MTFNQ
-6 FSDYQYQRVPLN
+6 YQYEQVPLT
-18 PIPPEISSIPEKID
+18 PIDPEISNIPDRLLKAESK
-32 SAQSQEEFLELL
+32 EEFLELL
-44 GQADGFKRKL
+44 NQADAFKRKL

-71 EFYSRENDYYDQ
+71 EFYSAENDYYDQ
-83 NLPAAEQFSTSL
+83 NMPAAEQFSTRL
-95 SRAVMQSKWLDCARE
+95 SQAVMDSRFQELALK
-110 ELGETCLI
+110 ELGETYFL
-118 NAQLAQKAFSPEIA
+118 NARLAQKAFSPEIA
-132 ADMAEENMLQSE
+132 EDMAEENRLQSE

-149 ASANIE
+149 ASARIQ
-155 FDGQRVN
+155 FDGQTVN

-168 FKQDVQRD
+168 FKESPDRE
-176 VRRRAWEAES
+176 VRQRAWEAES
-186 RFMEENG
+186 KFMEENG
-193 SKLDDIFDRL
+193 EKLDEIFDKL
-203 VKVRTRM
+203 VKTRTRM

-215 FDSFTDMAYCRLK
+215 FNSFTEVAYCRLK
-228 RADSGRN
+228 RASYGRK
-235 ETSAFCEQV
+235 ETDAFCEQV

-251 STHFI
+251 ATHLI
-256 QLQHKRNEIDDP
+256 KLQHDRNNIEDA

-281 PRPQGTPEEICDKGR
+281 PRPQGTPEEIFEKGR
-296 KMYTELSPL
+296 KMYSELSPV

-312 MLSSGLFDVL
+312 MLANGLFDVL

-332 CTSIPDYNSPF
+332 CTSIPDFQAPF

-398 TYPYMGLFFGEQKE
+398 TYPFMGLFFGDKKD
-412 KFIYQHLADAII
+412 KFIYQHLASAII

-443 DLTPQ
+443 ELTPQ

-457 EMAYRPDIDY
+457 EAAYRPDIDY
-467 GDIQYFAH
+467 GNISYFAK

-486 IHPFYYI
+486 MHPFYYI

-504 LLNIM
+504 LYNIM
-509 REDAQKGW
+509 RENYEAGW
-517 DKYLELLK
+517 EKYIALVN
-525 KGAQLTY
+525 KGAELTY
-532 TRLLEEMGLDS
+532 TQLLAEMGLDS
-543 PFKEGALRR
+543 PFEEGALRR
-552 IVGPSYMELLRRNA
+552 IVGPSYMELLKRNA
-566 QLAQ
+566 QLAP

>member
-1 MNIMK
+1 MTFNQ
-6 FSDYQYQRVPLN
+6 YQYERVPLT
-18 PIPPEISSIPEKID
+18 PIDPEISNIPDRLLKAESK
-32 SAQSQEEFLELL
+32 EEFLELL
-44 GQADGFKRKL
+44 KQADAFKRKL

-71 EFYSRENDYYDQ
+71 EFYSAENDYYDQ
-83 NLPAAEQFSTSL
+83 NMPAAEQFSTRL
-95 SRAVMQSKWLDCARE
+95 SQAVMDSRFQELALK
-110 ELGETCLI
+110 ELGETYFL
-118 NAQLAQKAFSPEIA
+118 NARLAQKAFSPEIA
-132 ADMAEENMLQSE
+132 EDMAEENRLQSE

-149 ASANIE
+149 ASARIQ
-155 FDGQRVN
+155 FDGQTVN

-168 FKQDVQRD
+168 FKESPDRE
-176 VRRRAWEAES
+176 VRQRAWEAES
-186 RFMEENG
+186 KFMEENG
-193 SKLDDIFDRL
+193 EKLDEIFDKL
-203 VKVRTRM
+203 VKTRTRM

-215 FDSFTDMAYCRLK
+215 FNSFTEVAYCRLK
-228 RADSGRN
+228 RASYGRK
-235 ETSAFCEQV
+235 ETDAFCEQV

-251 STHFI
+251 ATHLI
-256 QLQHKRNEIDDP
+256 KLQHDRNNIEDA

-281 PRPQGTPEEICDKGR
+281 PCPQGTPEEIFEKGR
-296 KMYTELSPL
+296 KMYSELSPV

-312 MLSSGLFDVL
+312 MLSNGLFDVL
-322 SRDGKASGGY
+322 SRDGKAGGGY
-332 CTSIPDYNSPF
+332 CTSIPDFQAPF

-398 TYPYMGLFFGEQKE
+398 TYPFMGLFFGDKKD
-412 KFIYQHLADAII
+412 KFIYQHLASAII

-443 DLTPQ
+443 ELTPQ

-457 EMAYRPDIDY
+457 EAAYRPDIDY
-467 GDIQYFAH
+467 GNISYFAK

-486 IHPFYYI
+486 MHPFYYI

-504 LLNIM
+504 LYNIM
-509 REDAQKGW
+509 RENYEAGW
-517 DKYLELLK
+517 EKYIALVN
-525 KGAQLTY
+525 KGAELTY
-532 TRLLEEMGLDS
+532 TQLLAEMGLDS
-543 PFKEGALRR
+543 PFEEGALRR
-552 IVGPSYMELLRRNA
+552 IVGPSYMELLKRNA
-566 QLAQ
+566 QLAP

>member
-1 MNIMK
+1 MTFNQ
-6 FSDYQYQRVPLN
+6 YQYERVPLT
-18 PIPPEISSIPEKID
+18 PIDPEISNIPDRLLKAESK
-32 SAQSQEEFLELL
+32 EEFLELL
-44 GQADGFKRKL
+44 NQADAFKRKL

-71 EFYSRENDYYDQ
+71 EFYSAENDYYDQ
-83 NLPAAEQFSTSL
+83 NMPAAEQFSTRL
-95 SRAVMQSKWLDCARE
+95 SQAVMDSRFQELTLK
-110 ELGETCLI
+110 ELGETYFL
-118 NAQLAQKAFSPEIA
+118 NARLAQKAFSPEIA
-132 ADMAEENMLQSE
+132 EDMAEENRLQSE

-149 ASANIE
+149 ASARIQ
-155 FDGQRVN
+155 FDGQTVN

-168 FKQDVQRD
+168 FKESPDRE
-176 VRRRAWEAES
+176 VRQRAWEAES
-186 RFMEENG
+186 KFMEENG
-193 SKLDDIFDRL
+193 EKLDEIFDKL
-203 VKVRTRM
+203 VKTRTRM

-215 FDSFTDMAYCRLK
+215 FNSFTEVAYCRLK
-228 RADSGRN
+228 RASYGRK
-235 ETSAFCEQV
+235 ETDAFCEQV

-251 STHFI
+251 ATHLI
-256 QLQHKRNEIDDP
+256 KLQHDRNNIEDA

-281 PRPQGTPEEICDKGR
+281 PRPQGTPEEIFEKGR
-296 KMYTELSPL
+296 KMYSELSPV

-312 MLSSGLFDVL
+312 MLSNGLFDVL

-332 CTSIPDYNSPF
+332 CTSIPDFQAPF

-398 TYPYMGLFFGEQKE
+398 TYPFMGLFFGDKKD
-412 KFIYQHLADAII
+412 KFIYQHLASAII

-443 DLTPQ
+443 ELTPQ

-457 EMAYRPDIDY
+457 EAAYRPDIDY
-467 GDIQYFAH
+467 GNISYFAK

-486 IHPFYYI
+486 MHPFYYI

-504 LLNIM
+504 LYNIM
-509 REDAQKGW
+509 RENYEAGW
-517 DKYLELLK
+517 EKYIALVN
-525 KGAQLTY
+525 KGAELTY
-532 TRLLEEMGLDS
+532 TQLLAEMGLDS
-543 PFKEGALRR
+543 PFEEGALRR
-552 IVGPSYMELLRRNA
+552 IVGPSYMELLKRNA
-566 QLAQ
+566 QLVP

>member
-1 MNIMK
+1 MTFNQ
-6 FSDYQYQRVPLN
+6 YQYERVPLT
-18 PIPPEISSIPEKID
+18 PIDPEISNIPDRLLKAESK
-32 SAQSQEEFLELL
+32 EEFLELL
-44 GQADGFKRKL
+44 NQADAFKRKL

-71 EFYSRENDYYDQ
+71 EFYSAENDYYDQ
-83 NLPAAEQFSTSL
+83 NMPAAEQFSTRL
-95 SRAVMQSKWLDCARE
+95 SQAVMDSRFQELALK
-110 ELGETCLI
+110 ELGETYFL
-118 NAQLAQKAFSPEIA
+118 NARLAQKAFSPEIA
-132 ADMAEENMLQSE
+132 EDMAEENRLQSE

-149 ASANIE
+149 ASARIQ
-155 FDGQRVN
+155 FDGQTVN

-168 FKQDVQRD
+168 FKESPDRE
-176 VRRRAWEAES
+176 VRQRAWEAES
-186 RFMEENG
+186 KFMEENG
-193 SKLDDIFDRL
+193 EKLDEIFDKL
-203 VKVRTRM
+203 VKTRTRM

-215 FDSFTDMAYCRLK
+215 FNSFTEVAYCRLK
-228 RADSGRN
+228 RASYGRK
-235 ETSAFCEQV
+235 ETDAFCEQV

-251 STHFI
+251 AIHLI
-256 QLQHKRNEIDDP
+256 KLQHDRNNIEDA

-281 PRPQGTPEEICDKGR
+281 PRPQGTPEEIFEKGR
-296 KMYTELSPL
+296 KMYTELSPI

-312 MLSSGLFDVL
+312 MLANGLFDVL

-332 CTSIPDYNSPF
+332 CTSIPDFQAPF

-398 TYPYMGLFFGEQKE
+398 TYPFMGLFFGDKKD
-412 KFIYQHLADAII
+412 KFIYQHLASAII

-443 DLTPQ
+443 ELTPQ

-457 EMAYRPDIDY
+457 EAAYRPDIDY
-467 GDIQYFAH
+467 GNISYFAK

-486 IHPFYYI
+486 MHPFYYI

-504 LLNIM
+504 LYNIM
-509 REDAQKGW
+509 RENYEAGW
-517 DKYLELLK
+517 EKYIALVN
-525 KGAQLTY
+525 KGAELTY
-532 TRLLEEMGLDS
+532 TQLLAEMGLDS
-543 PFKEGALRR
+543 PFEEGALRR
-552 IVGPSYMELLRRNA
+552 IVGPSYMELLKRNA
-566 QLAQ
+566 QLVP